1 MQGRGWEQ
9 KEEGLR
15 RPKKQ
20 PCCRLT
26 LATQRPVALHT
37 WPPWDIQAPRK
48 DHSDDTGLA
57 GRGLRATQ
65 DRSAELLR

>member
-20 PCCRLT
+20 PCLPCVDSGHPKAGCFT
-26 LATQRPVALHT
+26 HLASL
-37 WPPWDIQAPRK
+37 IYKPR
-48 DHSDDTGLA
+48 
-57 GRGLRATQ
+57 GRTILMIP
-65 DRSAELLR
+65 D